1 MKQHKLLYFYLFFSI
16 LGGTFLSSCT
26 SSKSV
31 NLLQDITPIYTS
43 RPYTDYRL
51 QYKDEI
57 YCSILTSNSDF
68 SSVFNSTNSIS
79 RILTST
85 EEGINNNNQNTR
97 TPYTIYENGNIS
109 IPFFGDIHVAG
120 KTIAEAEVAIQ
131 AKMQQAIPDAQ
142 VRVTLRN
149 NVYYVVSDEQ
159 TGRHEI
165 YKDNMTIYQA
175 LANNGSPSS
184 RIDLSKVKIVRT
196 DATGNSVVKTFDL
209 RAESVVESDFY
220 YIKPN
225 DVIYYST
232 SSKAF
237 FRIDSL
243 TGLISAIT
251 MPISAVF
258 AVWAISDRFK

>member
-1 MKQHKLLYFYLFFSI
+1 MKQYKLLYSY
-16 LGGTFLSSCT
+16 FLICLIAGISLTSCT

-31 NLLQDITPIYTS
+31 NLLQDITPVYTS

-68 SSVFNSTNSIS
+68 SSVFNSTNSID
-79 RILTST
+79 RILTT
-85 EEGINNNNQNTR
+85 TGEGTNNNSQTSR

-175 LANNGSPSS
+175 LALNGSPSS

-209 RAESVVESDFY
+209 RAESVIESDFY

-232 SSKAF
+232 SSRAF
-237 FRIDSL
+237 FRINSI

-251 MPISAVF
+251 TPISAIF
-258 AVWAISDRFK
+258 AVWALSDKFK